1 LDDASGKRRLES
13 AKGDGMDGSC
23 RSLQGSTDWLQSLRT
38 HRDSPLVFFLAVL
51 VIILNLAD
59 AVFTE
64 FILAHGGW
72 EVNPIARA
80 AIETFGDYF
89 WIWKYAVV
97 SLSVLLLSNFIHMR
111 LARIS
116 LAVAAVLYSAVTVWH
131 LILIDSLVPLF

>member
-1 LDDASGKRRLES
+1 ME
-13 AKGDGMDGSC
+13 GSC
-23 RSLQGSTDWLQSLRT
+23 RSLQTATGWLQFLNER
-38 HRDSPLVFFLAVL
+38 RDSPVFFFLAVL

-80 AIETFGDYF
+80 AIAAFGDSF

-97 SLSVLLLSNFIHMR
+97 SLSVILLSSLVHLRM
-111 LARIS
+111 ARVC

-131 LILIDSLVPLF
+131 MILIDSLIPLL

>member
-1 LDDASGKRRLES
+1 ME
-13 AKGDGMDGSC
+13 MEGSC
-23 RSLQGSTDWLQSLRT
+23 RSLQTATGWMQFLNER
-38 HRDSPLVFFLAVL
+38 RDSPGVFFLAVL

-80 AIETFGDYF
+80 AIAAFGDAF

-97 SLSVLLLSNFIHMR
+97 SLSVILLSSLVHLRM
-111 LARIS
+111 ARVC

-131 LILIDSLVPLF
+131 MILIDSLIPLF

>member
-1 LDDASGKRRLES
+1 ME
-13 AKGDGMDGSC
+13 MEGSC
-23 RSLQGSTDWLQSLRT
+23 RSLQTATGWLQFLNER
-38 HRDSPLVFFLAVL
+38 RDSPVFFFLAVL

-80 AIETFGDYF
+80 AIAAFGDSF

-97 SLSVLLLSNFIHMR
+97 SLSVILLSSLVHMR
-111 LARIS
+111 MARVC

-131 LILIDSLVPLF
+131 MILIDSLIPLL

>member
-1 LDDASGKRRLES
+1 ME
-13 AKGDGMDGSC
+13 MEGSC
-23 RSLQGSTDWLQSLRT
+23 RSLQTATGWLQFLNER
-38 HRDSPLVFFLAVL
+38 RDSPVFFFLAVL

-80 AIETFGDYF
+80 AIAAFGDSF

-97 SLSVLLLSNFIHMR
+97 SLSVILLSSLVHLRM
-111 LARIS
+111 ARVC

-131 LILIDSLVPLF
+131 MILIDSLIPLL

>member
-1 LDDASGKRRLES
+1 ME
-13 AKGDGMDGSC
+13 MDGSC
-23 RSLQGSTDWLQSLRT
+23 RSLQTATGWLQFLNER
-38 HRDSPLVFFLAVL
+38 RDSPGFFFLAVL

-59 AVFTE
+59 AIFTE

-80 AIETFGDYF
+80 AIAAFGDSF

-97 SLSVLLLSNFIHMR
+97 SLSVILLSSLVHLRM
-111 LARIS
+111 ARVC

-131 LILIDSLVPLF
+131 MILIDSLYPLL

>member
-1 LDDASGKRRLES
+1 
-13 AKGDGMDGSC
+13 MDGSC
-23 RSLQGSTDWLQSLRT
+23 RSLQTATGWLQFLNER
-38 HRDSPLVFFLAVL
+38 RDSPGFFFLAVL

-59 AVFTE
+59 AIFTE

-80 AIETFGDYF
+80 AIAAFGDSF

-97 SLSVLLLSNFIHMR
+97 SLSVILLSSLVHLRM
-111 LARIS
+111 ARVC

-131 LILIDSLVPLF
+131 MILIDSLYPLL

>member
-1 LDDASGKRRLES
+1 
-13 AKGDGMDGSC
+13 MDGSC
-23 RSLQGSTDWLQSLRT
+23 RSLQTATGWLQFLNMR
-38 HRDSPLVFFLAVL
+38 RDNPVVFFLAVL

-80 AIETFGDYF
+80 AIAAFRDAF

-97 SLSVLLLSNFIHMR
+97 SLSVILLSSFVHVRM
-111 LARIS
+111 ARVC
-116 LAVAAVLYSAVTVWH
+116 LTVAAVLYSAVTVWH
-131 LILIDSLVPLF
+131 LILIDSLIPLF

>member
-1 LDDASGKRRLES
+1 ME
-13 AKGDGMDGSC
+13 MEGSC
-23 RSLQGSTDWLQSLRT
+23 RSLQTATGWLQFLNER
-38 HRDSPLVFFLAVL
+38 RDSPGVFFLAVL

-80 AIETFGDYF
+80 AIATFGDAF

-97 SLSVLLLSNFIHMR
+97 SLSVILLSSLVHLRM
-111 LARIS
+111 ARVC

-131 LILIDSLVPLF
+131 MILIDSLYPLL